1 MRVTGLDVHRSFA
14 VSAVLEDG
22 ELSAGG
28 RIALAR
34 EEVLAFAGGLRP
46 DDEVVLEATGNTAA
60 VVRLIAPHVRRVAIA
75 NPVQVRAIAWAK
87 VKTDKIGAGVLAKLH
102 ASGFLPEV
110 WSADEET
117 QALRRLVAER
127 AQLVSH
133 MTRLKDRIHSVLHAN
148 LITPCSGKLFSKA
161 GRTWLEAQPLPD
173 DQRRA
178 ALRHLGELD
187 RVGAELA
194 ALDRGLAEQAL
205 ADERVR
211 LLMTIGGVNAVVAV
225 SLLAAIGDVGRFSS
239 PGKLAS
245 YFGLNPSVRQS
256 GDRPAYH
263 GRITKQG
270 RAHARAMLVEAAWSA
285 ATGPGPLRAFFIRI
299 KDRRGCQ
306 VAAVATA
313 RKLAVLVWHVLSK
326 GQDYT
331 WSQPAL
337 VQWKRRQLELKAG
350 RPSSRGGNKPGPAR
364 DYSLKTTRDK
374 EREWLNMAEEEYWR
388 FVSGW
393 KDQLIGP
400 HGVVRDGC

>member
-1 MRVTGLDVHRSFA
+1 MRVIGLDVHRSFA

-22 ELSAGG
+22 KLGAVG
-28 RIALAR
+28 RIALER

-60 VVRLIAPHVRRVAIA
+60 VVRLIAPHVRRVAVA

-87 VKTDKIGAGVLAKLH
+87 VKTDKIDAGVLAKLH

-110 WSADEET
+110 WSPDEGT

-133 MTRLKDRIHSVLHAN
+133 MTRLKNRIHSVLHAN
-148 LITPCSGKLFSKA
+148 LIPVYGGKLFSKA
-161 GRTWLEAQPLPD
+161 GRAWLEAQPLPD
-173 DQRRA
+173 DQKRA

-187 RVGAELA
+187 RVGAEVA

-205 ADERVR
+205 GDERVR
-211 LLMTIGGVNAVVAV
+211 RLMTIGGVNAVAAV

-239 PGKLAS
+239 PGKLVS

-256 GDRPAYH
+256 GDRPARH

-326 GQDYT
+326 EQDYA
-331 WSQPAL
+331 WSRPAL

-350 RPSSRGGNKPGPAR
+350 RPSRRGGNKPGPAR

-374 EREWLNMAEEEYWR
+374 EREWLNMAEEEYRR

-393 KDQLIGP
+393 KDQP
-400 HGVVRDGC
+400 PADRKKAKSTH